1 MKSITPFQP
10 KPGLKPTV
18 RRIAAL
24 DDSPHPSFPFDRDSE
39 LTFKG
44 DSPVVGELLMLLLE
58 SMRQFRAQSG
68 STNISVAGN
77 TTVIRQNICNIVN
90 NYRAAV
96 SGNMSTELRTLLT
109 NIESSFSGGNITS
122 EQTEQLID
130 GLSVQLSRISS
141 ANQSHTANVSELT
154 SILGGNT
161 STDVTGIIR
170 ELKKN
175 AEMTR
180 LRELRSFTGH
190 TDRLFSSFSALEFR
204 SVEKSVSLRD
214 ILRESAVTERGSR
227 TAEISTERHFQEKST
242 ETIRQTESRTER
254 SDFSRESTAD
264 RGKIRT
270 ARDIRREISAELRS
284 ESATILSGFLRSA
297 GGGVMLYRTLLEEK
311 NTRLSAVSVRQ
322 NHVLISDRDI
332 KAEFTRELTD
342 RRSFT
347 AFSRESAVQSLS
359 ESTESNRSRKSV
371 ETSVSVSEAVR
382 LLTYSQNRA
391 ERSQLSAQFVREQNR
406 LLAEKSRDI
415 SSELLGE
422 RTGVRENSVRLR
434 SEITFRSTESGLSA
448 QTEPMNVRSA
458 EAPEPSGSHEP
469 AVFHEQ
475 ERLIVNLSTELR
487 RTEILRELKSSAVTE
502 SRFSELRR
510 EFSIG
515 KSAFGTVGAV
525 YREIPGERTEILS
538 EMRAAANN
546 SHFAEKISE
555 FFVSDRNN
563 ELVYSRE
570 YTKDT
575 DSVTENLLRE
585 RQSSLRTAVATR
597 IRTESRLRANS
608 GNSPEISR
616 NTALSNEMQV
626 QAVMSAGIPPEKTER
641 VFKKTAFE
649 VPAYTAYE
657 LLKEKNLY
665 TRSDYLHEN
674 YSRFINSM
682 KIPGTDERSIVRRH
696 TAKTLE
702 LRRDMAYLVREN
714 TESAGLTESYYTS
727 DSNTG
732 LKYTAGNKND
742 TVLNEN
748 SELTNSKIT
757 IQPLTLNSIS
767 RLLGSK
773 NHTVERLYSSG
784 SAAVRL
790 VEVGSPTPGEISLP
804 GGAAARFGLSE
815 LFYAGDSE
823 LRETN
828 TLKISRGTEK
838 TELIHSAGAERIT
851 SGATGVHGVDG
862 SSANGKDG
870 GPGSAGKAEFYRS
883 ARHSGGIRQ
892 NTSRELLR
900 KIVASSELSRL
911 YGEKSELRASRKSTT
926 DSRAFYF
933 GSVSS
938 LEFYSGADIITE
950 RVFRTESSENS
961 DRLRE
966 ILRSQLTAGLTEKTG
981 FTDRREQVE
990 IQRTGI
996 RSTSDRFT
1004 VSESPELIIQALGGS
1019 SAEILENGGLVL
1031 AAVPGRS
1038 GARDNSAAGSGR
1050 DISPPESITPAQD
1063 ANPQSSGALQNGT
1076 EIITQK
1082 IEKQL
1087 RELVQSAV
1095 GEITTERQFTE
1106 KIQSTLLSR
1115 ESADRLCGMVMERL
1129 ESRLRTESR
1138 ITGR

>member
-24 DDSPHPSFPFDRDSE
+24 DDSPHSSFPFDRDSE

-96 SGNMSTELRTLLT
+96 SGNMSTELRALLT

-161 STDVTGIIR
+161 GTDVTGIIR

-180 LRELRSFTGH
+180 LREMRSFTGH

-204 SVEKSVSLRD
+204 VAEKSVSLRD

-264 RGKIRT
+264 REKIRT

-284 ESATILSGFLRSA
+284 ESARILSGFLRSA
-297 GGGVMLYRTLLEEK
+297 GGGVTLHRTLLEEK

-332 KAEFTRELTD
+332 KAEFTREPTD
-342 RRSFT
+342 RRSST
-347 AFSRESAVQSLS
+347 AFSRESAVQSLL
-359 ESTESNRSRKSV
+359 ESTESNRSRKSA

-382 LLTYSQNRA
+382 LLTYSQHRA
-391 ERSQLSAQFVREQNR
+391 ERSQFKVQFVREQNR
-406 LLAEKSRDI
+406 LLAEKSREI
-415 SSELLGE
+415 SSELLSE
-422 RTGVRENSVRLR
+422 RTSTRENSVRLR

-448 QTEPMNVRSA
+448 QTEPMTGRYA
-458 EAPEPSGSHEP
+458 EAPEPSGSHES

-475 ERLIVNLSTELR
+475 ERLSVNLSTELR

-502 SRFSELRR
+502 SRFAELRR

-616 NTALSNEMQV
+616 NTALSNETNV

-641 VFKKTAFE
+641 VFKETAFE
-649 VPAYTAYE
+649 VPAYTAFE
-657 LLKEKNLY
+657 LLNEKSLY
-665 TRSDYLHEN
+665 TRSDYLYEN

-702 LRRDMAYLVREN
+702 LHSDMAYLVREN
-714 TESAGLTESYYTS
+714 TESAGLTKSYFTS
-727 DSNTG
+727 DSNIE

-757 IQPLTLNSIS
+757 VQPLTLNNIS

-804 GGAAARFGLSE
+804 GGAVRLGLSE

-838 TELIHSAGAERIT
+838 TELIHPAGAERIT

-870 GPGSAGKAEFYRS
+870 GPGSAGKAEFYRI

-938 LEFYSGADIITE
+938 SEFYSGADIFTE

-981 FTDRREQVE
+981 FTDRREQME

-1038 GARDNSAAGSGR
+1038 GARDNSAAGSGQ
-1050 DISPPESITPAQD
+1050 DNSPPESITPAQD
-1063 ANPQSSGALQNGT
+1063 ANLQSSGALQNGT

-1095 GEITTERQFTE
+1095 GEITTERRFTE